1 MCTLV
6 ARKHRHQR
14 LIRQTMGNI
23 TSVHIQ
29 PCKTASSEIHNLREK
44 ELSYVREE
52 LSYMNESII
61 HERIAPALS
70 RIEDTYTKATG
81 QKLQPSASPLKEA
94 VLVIR
99 EDTTM
104 EEVKRFGELCH
115 QEFGITPIQYHIHKD
130 EGHYDSITNEWK
142 PNLHAHIVFDFT
154 CYEHRMVEKTAK
166 SNGKTIKNENGE
178 PEKKMIDNYGKSIKL
193 GKSDMSRM
201 QDLAAIATGMDR
213 GVASNKIHLDA
224 QRYKAQAIAE
234 DVKELQQ
241 LHTEV
246 KEENQRLTENNEA
259 LTASINM
266 QNAIIEKQKSEI
278 TALQSQYDII
288 ANLVTDTYIETK
300 EKAINTLS
308 EYDKVESYASN
319 QLKADATDLRNAICE
334 DDSSILVERNVP
346 IMYLLISKLEDA
358 ITKVIR
364 GLYNLLARVKE
375 DVSLSKAEL
384 EKIELQKSIKTTA
397 KAVFDRVTDSLG
409 ISPRVRSLSKAFDES
424 QAQIKDMDAQ
434 MKEQEELHKS
444 QLIYQQETFKCEN
457 EKQLETIA
465 SKDET
470 IAILCRQNTRL
481 DKEMGELVDKYNRIQ
496 AKAERLEKERDG
508 FRTLVESKNHCIRE
522 TYFILFDNMEPRS
535 MEKLGDLG
543 LRKLIGNESWE
554 KLKNLDNLSI
564 SQSQSIK
571 RGPKL

>member
-1 MCTLV
+1 
-6 ARKHRHQR
+6 
-14 LIRQTMGNI
+14 MGNI

-29 PCKTASSEIHNLREK
+29 ACKTASSEIHNLREK
-44 ELSYVREE
+44 DLSYVRDE
-52 LSYMNESII
+52 LSHLNESVIY
-61 HERIAPALS
+61 ERITPALS

-81 QKLQPSASPLKEA
+81 QKMQPSASPLKEA

-99 EDTTM
+99 EDTTI
-104 EEVKRFGELCH
+104 EDVKHFGELC
-115 QEFGITPIQYHIHKD
+115 QKEFGITPIQYHIHKD

-166 SNGKTIKNENGE
+166 SNGKTIKNESGN
-178 PEKKMIDNYGKSIKL
+178 PEKKMVDNYGKSIKL
-193 GKSDMSRM
+193 SKSDMSRM
-201 QDLAAIATGMDR
+201 QDLAAIATGMER

-234 DVKELQQ
+234 DIKELQL

-246 KEENQRLTENNEA
+246 KEENQRLSESNEA
-259 LTASINM
+259 LTFSINE
-266 QNAIIEKQKSEI
+266 QSSIIEKQKSEI
-278 TALQSQYDII
+278 TALQSQYDVI
-288 ANLVTDTYIETK
+288 ANLVTETYIETK
-300 EKAINTLS
+300 EKAIITLN
-308 EYDKVESYASN
+308 EYDKVVNYADE
-319 QLKADATDLRNAICE
+319 QLKTDATDLRNAICE
-334 DDSSILVERNVP
+334 DDSSILIERNVP

-481 DKEMGELVDKYNRIQ
+481 DKEMGELVDEYNRIK
-496 AKAERLEKERDG
+496 AKAERLEKERNG

-522 TYFILFDNMEPRS
+522 TYFILFDNIEPRS
-535 MEKLGDLG
+535 LEKLGDLG
-543 LRKLIGNESWE
+543 LRQLIGKESWE
-554 KLKNLDNLSI
+554 KLKHLDDI
-564 SQSQSIK
+564 SMSQSIK
-571 RGPKL
+571 KGPRL

>member
-1 MCTLV
+1 
-6 ARKHRHQR
+6 
-14 LIRQTMGNI
+14 MGNI

-29 PCKTASSEIHNLREK
+29 ACKTASSEIHNLREK
-44 ELSYVREE
+44 DLSYVRDE
-52 LSYMNESII
+52 LSHLNESVIY
-61 HERIAPALS
+61 ERITPALS

-81 QKLQPSASPLKEA
+81 QKMQPSASPLKEA

-104 EEVKRFGELCH
+104 EDVKHFGELC
-115 QEFGITPIQYHIHKD
+115 QKEFGITPIQYHIHKD

-166 SNGKTIKNENGE
+166 SNGKTIKNESGN
-178 PEKKMIDNYGKSIKL
+178 PEKKMVDNYGKSIKL
-193 GKSDMSRM
+193 SKSDMSRM
-201 QDLAAIATGMDR
+201 QDLAAIATGMER

-234 DVKELQQ
+234 DIKELQL

-246 KEENQRLTENNEA
+246 KEENQRLSESNEA

-266 QNAIIEKQKSEI
+266 QSAIIEKQKSEI

-288 ANLVTDTYIETK
+288 ADLVTDTYIETK
-300 EKAINTLS
+300 EKAIITIN
-308 EYDKVESYASN
+308 EYDKVVNYADE
-319 QLKADATDLRNAICE
+319 QLKTDATDLRNAICE

-364 GLYNLLARVKE
+364 GLYNLLDRVKE

-444 QLIYQQETFKCEN
+444 QLIHQQETFKCEN

-481 DKEMGELVDKYNRIQ
+481 DKEMGELVDEYNRIK

-522 TYFILFDNMEPRS
+522 TYFILFDNIEPRS
-535 MEKLGDLG
+535 LEKLGDLG
-543 LRKLIGNESWE
+543 LRQLIGKESWE
-554 KLKNLDNLSI
+554 KLKHLDDI
-564 SQSQSIK
+564 SMSQSIK
-571 RGPKL
+571 KGPRL

>member
-1 MCTLV
+1 
-6 ARKHRHQR
+6 
-14 LIRQTMGNI
+14 MGNI

-29 PCKTASSEIHNLREK
+29 ACMPASSEIHNLREK
-44 ELSYVREE
+44 DLSYVRDE
-52 LSYMNESII
+52 LSHLNESVIY
-61 HERIAPALS
+61 ERITPALS

-81 QKLQPSASPLKEA
+81 QKMQPSASPLKEA
-94 VLVIR
+94 VLVIK

-104 EEVKRFGELCH
+104 EDVKHFGELC
-115 QEFGITPIQYHIHKD
+115 QKEFGITPIQYHIHKD

-166 SNGKTIKNENGE
+166 SNGKTIKNESGN
-178 PEKKMIDNYGKSIKL
+178 PEKKMVDNYGKSIKL
-193 GKSDMSRM
+193 SKSDMSRM
-201 QDLAAIATGMDR
+201 QDLAAIATGMER

-234 DVKELQQ
+234 DIKELQL

-246 KEENQRLTENNEA
+246 KEENQRLSESNEA

-266 QNAIIEKQKSEI
+266 QSAIIEKQKSEI
-278 TALQSQYDII
+278 TALQSQYAII
-288 ANLVTDTYIETK
+288 ADLVTDTYIEAK
-300 EKAINTLS
+300 EKAIITIN
-308 EYDKVESYASN
+308 EYDKVVNYADE
-319 QLKADATDLRNAICE
+319 QLKTDATDLRNAICE

-364 GLYNLLARVKE
+364 GLYNLLDRVKE

-384 EKIELQKSIKTTA
+384 EKIELQKTIKTTA

-481 DKEMGELVDKYNRIQ
+481 DKEMGELVDEYNRIK
-496 AKAERLEKERDG
+496 AKAERLEKERNG

-522 TYFILFDNMEPRS
+522 TYFILFDNIEPRS
-535 MEKLGDLG
+535 LEKLGDLG
-543 LRKLIGNESWE
+543 LRQLIGKESWE
-554 KLKNLDNLSI
+554 KLKHLDDI
-564 SQSQSIK
+564 SMSQSIK
-571 RGPKL
+571 KGPRL

>member
-1 MCTLV
+1 
-6 ARKHRHQR
+6 
-14 LIRQTMGNI
+14 MGNI

-29 PCKTASSEIHNLREK
+29 ACKTASSEIHNLREK
-44 ELSYVREE
+44 DLSYVRDE
-52 LSYMNESII
+52 LSHLNESVIY
-61 HERIAPALS
+61 ERITPALS

-81 QKLQPSASPLKEA
+81 QKMQPSASPLKEA

-99 EDTTM
+99 EDTTI
-104 EEVKRFGELCH
+104 EDVKHFGELC
-115 QEFGITPIQYHIHKD
+115 QKEFGITPIQYHIHKD

-166 SNGKTIKNENGE
+166 SNGKTIKNESGN
-178 PEKKMIDNYGKSIKL
+178 PEKKMVDNYGKSIKL
-193 GKSDMSRM
+193 SKSDMSRM
-201 QDLAAIATGMDR
+201 QDLAAIATGMER

-234 DVKELQQ
+234 DIKELQL

-246 KEENQRLTENNEA
+246 KEENQRLSESNEA

-266 QNAIIEKQKSEI
+266 QSAIIEKQKSEI

-288 ANLVTDTYIETK
+288 ADLVTDTYIEAK
-300 EKAINTLS
+300 EKAIITIN
-308 EYDKVESYASN
+308 EYDKVVNYADE
-319 QLKADATDLRNAICE
+319 QLKTDATDLRNAICE

-364 GLYNLLARVKE
+364 GLYNLLDRVKE

-481 DKEMGELVDKYNRIQ
+481 DKEMGELVDEYNRIK
-496 AKAERLEKERDG
+496 AKAERLEKERNG

-522 TYFILFDNMEPRS
+522 TYFILFDNIEPRS
-535 MEKLGDLG
+535 LEKLGDLG
-543 LRKLIGNESWE
+543 LRQLIGKESWE
-554 KLKNLDNLSI
+554 KLKHLDDI
-564 SQSQSIK
+564 SMSQSIK
-571 RGPKL
+571 KGPRL

>member
-1 MCTLV
+1 
-6 ARKHRHQR
+6 
-14 LIRQTMGNI
+14 
-23 TSVHIQ
+23 
-29 PCKTASSEIHNLREK
+29 
-44 ELSYVREE
+44 
-52 LSYMNESII
+52 MNESMIY
-61 HERIAPALS
+61 ERIAPALS

-154 CYEHRMVEKTAK
+154 CYEHLMVEKTAK

-178 PEKKMIDNYGKSIKL
+178 PEKKMVDNYGKSIKL

-201 QDLAAIATGMDR
+201 QDLAAIATGMER

-234 DVKELQQ
+234 DIKELQL

-246 KEENQRLTENNEA
+246 KEENKRLSESNEA
-259 LTASINM
+259 LTFSINE
-266 QNAIIEKQKSEI
+266 QSSIIEKQKLEI
-278 TALQSQYDII
+278 TALQSQYDVI
-288 ANLVTDTYIETK
+288 ANLVTETYIETK
-300 EKAINTLS
+300 EKAIITLN
-308 EYDKVESYASN
+308 EYDKVVNYADE
-319 QLKADATDLRNAICE
+319 QLKTDATDLRNAICE
-334 DDSSILVERNVP
+334 DDSSILIERNVP

-397 KAVFDRVTDSLG
+397 KADFDRVTDSLG

>member
-1 MCTLV
+1 
-6 ARKHRHQR
+6 
-14 LIRQTMGNI
+14 MGNI

-29 PCKTASSEIHNLREK
+29 ACKTASSEIHNLREK
-44 ELSYVREE
+44 DLSYVRDE
-52 LSYMNESII
+52 LSHLNESVIY
-61 HERIAPALS
+61 ERITPALS

-81 QKLQPSASPLKEA
+81 QKMQPSASPLKEA
-94 VLVIR
+94 VLVIK

-104 EEVKRFGELCH
+104 EDVKHFGELC
-115 QEFGITPIQYHIHKD
+115 QKEFGITPIQYHIHKD

-166 SNGKTIKNENGE
+166 SNGKTIKNESGN
-178 PEKKMIDNYGKSIKL
+178 PEKKMVDNYGKSIKL
-193 GKSDMSRM
+193 SKSDMSRM
-201 QDLAAIATGMDR
+201 QDLAAIATGMER

-234 DVKELQQ
+234 DIKELQL

-246 KEENQRLTENNEA
+246 KEENQRLSESNEA

-266 QNAIIEKQKSEI
+266 QSAIIEKQKSEI

-288 ANLVTDTYIETK
+288 ADLVTDTYIETK
-300 EKAINTLS
+300 EKAIITIN
-308 EYDKVESYASN
+308 EYDKVVNYADE
-319 QLKADATDLRNAICE
+319 QLKTDATDLRNAICE

-364 GLYNLLARVKE
+364 GLYNLLDRVKE

-384 EKIELQKSIKTTA
+384 EKIELQKTIKTTA

-481 DKEMGELVDKYNRIQ
+481 DKEMGELVDEYNRIK
-496 AKAERLEKERDG
+496 AKAERLEKERNG

-522 TYFILFDNMEPRS
+522 TYFILFDNIEPRS
-535 MEKLGDLG
+535 LEKLGDLG
-543 LRKLIGNESWE
+543 LRQLIGKESWE
-554 KLKNLDNLSI
+554 KLKHLDDI
-564 SQSQSIK
+564 SMSQSIK
-571 RGPKL
+571 KGPRL

>member
-1 MCTLV
+1 
-6 ARKHRHQR
+6 
-14 LIRQTMGNI
+14 MGNI

-29 PCKTASSEIHNLREK
+29 ACKTASSEIHNLREK
-44 ELSYVREE
+44 DLSYVRDE
-52 LSYMNESII
+52 LSHLNESVIY
-61 HERIAPALS
+61 ERITPALS

-81 QKLQPSASPLKEA
+81 QKMQPSASPLKEA

-104 EEVKRFGELCH
+104 EDVKHFGELC
-115 QEFGITPIQYHIHKD
+115 QKEFGITPIQYHIHKD

-166 SNGKTIKNENGE
+166 SNGKTIKNESGN
-178 PEKKMIDNYGKSIKL
+178 PEKKMVDNYGKSIKL
-193 GKSDMSRM
+193 SKSDMSRM
-201 QDLAAIATGMDR
+201 QDLAAIATGMER

-234 DVKELQQ
+234 DIKELQL

-246 KEENQRLTENNEA
+246 KEENQRLSESNEA

-266 QNAIIEKQKSEI
+266 QSAIIEKQKSEI

-288 ANLVTDTYIETK
+288 ADLVTDTYIETK
-300 EKAINTLS
+300 EKAIITIN
-308 EYDKVESYASN
+308 EYDKVVNYADE
-319 QLKADATDLRNAICE
+319 QLKTDATDLRNAICE

-364 GLYNLLARVKE
+364 GLYNLLDRVKE

-384 EKIELQKSIKTTA
+384 EKIELQKTIKTTA

-522 TYFILFDNMEPRS
+522 TYFILFDNIEPRS
-535 MEKLGDLG
+535 LEKLGDLG
-543 LRKLIGNESWE
+543 LRQLIGKESWK
-554 KLKNLDNLSI
+554 KLKHLDDI
-564 SQSQSIK
+564 SMSQSIK
-571 RGPKL
+571 KGPRL

>member
-1 MCTLV
+1 
-6 ARKHRHQR
+6 
-14 LIRQTMGNI
+14 MGNI

-29 PCKTASSEIHNLREK
+29 ACKTASSEIHNLREK
-44 ELSYVREE
+44 DLSYVRDE
-52 LSYMNESII
+52 LSHLNESVIY
-61 HERIAPALS
+61 ERITPALS

-81 QKLQPSASPLKEA
+81 QKMQPSASPLKEA

-104 EEVKRFGELCH
+104 EDVKHFGELC
-115 QEFGITPIQYHIHKD
+115 QKEFGITPIQYHIHKD

-166 SNGKTIKNENGE
+166 SNGKTIKNESGN
-178 PEKKMIDNYGKSIKL
+178 PEKKMVDNYGKSIKL
-193 GKSDMSRM
+193 SKSDMSHM
-201 QDLAAIATGMDR
+201 QDLAAIATGMER

-234 DVKELQQ
+234 DIKELQL

-246 KEENQRLTENNEA
+246 KEENQRLSESNEA

-266 QNAIIEKQKSEI
+266 QSAIIEKQKSEI

-288 ANLVTDTYIETK
+288 ADLVTDTYIETK
-300 EKAINTLS
+300 EKAIITIN
-308 EYDKVESYASN
+308 EYDKVVNYADE
-319 QLKADATDLRNAICE
+319 QLKTDATDLRNAICE

-364 GLYNLLARVKE
+364 GLYNLLDRVKE

-444 QLIYQQETFKCEN
+444 QLIHQQETFKYEN

-522 TYFILFDNMEPRS
+522 TYFILFDNIEPRS
-535 MEKLGDLG
+535 LEKLGDLG
-543 LRKLIGNESWE
+543 LRQLIGKESWE
-554 KLKNLDNLSI
+554 KLKHLDDI
-564 SQSQSIK
+564 SMSQSIK
-571 RGPKL
+571 KGPRL

>member
-1 MCTLV
+1 
-6 ARKHRHQR
+6 
-14 LIRQTMGNI
+14 MGNI

-29 PCKTASSEIHNLREK
+29 ACKTASSEIHNLREK
-44 ELSYVREE
+44 DLSYVRDE
-52 LSYMNESII
+52 LSHLNESVIY
-61 HERIAPALS
+61 ERITPALS

-81 QKLQPSASPLKEA
+81 QKMQPSASPLKEA

-99 EDTTM
+99 EDTTI
-104 EEVKRFGELCH
+104 EDVKHFGELC
-115 QEFGITPIQYHIHKD
+115 QKEFGITPIQYHIHKD

-166 SNGKTIKNENGE
+166 SNGKTIKNESGN
-178 PEKKMIDNYGKSIKL
+178 PEKKMVDNYGKSIKL
-193 GKSDMSRM
+193 SKSDMSRM
-201 QDLAAIATGMDR
+201 QDLAAIATGMER

-234 DVKELQQ
+234 DIKELQL

-246 KEENQRLTENNEA
+246 KDENQQLSESHEA

-266 QNAIIEKQKSEI
+266 QSAIIEKQKSEI

-288 ANLVTDTYIETK
+288 ADLVTDTYIETK
-300 EKAINTLS
+300 EKAIITIN
-308 EYDKVESYASN
+308 EYDKVVNYADE
-319 QLKADATDLRNAICE
+319 QLKTDATDLRNAICE

-364 GLYNLLARVKE
+364 GLYNLLDRVKE

-522 TYFILFDNMEPRS
+522 TYFILFDNIEPRS
-535 MEKLGDLG
+535 LEKLGDLG
-543 LRKLIGNESWE
+543 LRQLIGKESWE
-554 KLKNLDNLSI
+554 KLKHLDDI
-564 SQSQSIK
+564 SMSQSIK
-571 RGPKL
+571 KGPRL

>member
-1 MCTLV
+1 
-6 ARKHRHQR
+6 
-14 LIRQTMGNI
+14 MGNI

-29 PCKTASSEIHNLREK
+29 ACKTASSEIHNLREK
-44 ELSYVREE
+44 DLSYVRDE
-52 LSYMNESII
+52 LSHLNESVIY
-61 HERIAPALS
+61 ERITPALS

-81 QKLQPSASPLKEA
+81 QKMQPSASPLKEA

-99 EDTTM
+99 EDTTI
-104 EEVKRFGELCH
+104 EDVKHFGELC
-115 QEFGITPIQYHIHKD
+115 QKEFGITPIQYHIHKD

-166 SNGKTIKNENGE
+166 SNGKTIKNESGN
-178 PEKKMIDNYGKSIKL
+178 PEKKMVDNYGKSIKL
-193 GKSDMSRM
+193 SKSDMSRM
-201 QDLAAIATGMDR
+201 QDLAAIATGMER

-234 DVKELQQ
+234 DIKELQL

-246 KEENQRLTENNEA
+246 KEENQRLSESNEA
-259 LTASINM
+259 LTFSINE
-266 QNAIIEKQKSEI
+266 QSSIIEKQKLEI
-278 TALQSQYDII
+278 TALQSQYDVI
-288 ANLVTDTYIETK
+288 ANLVTETYIETK
-300 EKAINTLS
+300 EKAIITLN
-308 EYDKVESYASN
+308 EYDKVVNYADE
-319 QLKADATDLRNAICE
+319 QLKTDATDLRNAICE
-334 DDSSILVERNVP
+334 DDSSILIERNVP

-470 IAILCRQNTRL
+470 IAILCHQNTRL
-481 DKEMGELVDKYNRIQ
+481 DKELGELVDDYNRIK

-522 TYFILFDNMEPRS
+522 TYFILFDNIEPRS
-535 MEKLGDLG
+535 LEKLGDLG
-543 LRKLIGNESWE
+543 LRQLIGKESWE
-554 KLKNLDNLSI
+554 KLKHLDDI
-564 SQSQSIK
+564 SMSQSIK
-571 RGPKL
+571 KGPRL

>member
-1 MCTLV
+1 
-6 ARKHRHQR
+6 
-14 LIRQTMGNI
+14 MGNI

-29 PCKTASSEIHNLREK
+29 ACKTASSEIHNLREK
-44 ELSYVREE
+44 DLSYVRDE
-52 LSYMNESII
+52 LSHLNESVIY
-61 HERIAPALS
+61 ERITPALS

-81 QKLQPSASPLKEA
+81 QKMQPSASPLKEA

-104 EEVKRFGELCH
+104 EDVKHFGELC
-115 QEFGITPIQYHIHKD
+115 QKEFGITPIQYHIHKD

-166 SNGKTIKNENGE
+166 SNGKTIKNESGN
-178 PEKKMIDNYGKSIKL
+178 PEKKMVDNYGKSIKL
-193 GKSDMSRM
+193 SKSDMSRM
-201 QDLAAIATGMDR
+201 QDLAAIATGMER

-234 DVKELQQ
+234 DIKELQL

-246 KEENQRLTENNEA
+246 KEENQRLSESNEA

-266 QNAIIEKQKSEI
+266 QSAIIEKQKSEI

-288 ANLVTDTYIETK
+288 ADLVTDTYIETK
-300 EKAINTLS
+300 EKAIITIN
-308 EYDKVESYASN
+308 EYDKVVNYADE
-319 QLKADATDLRNAICE
+319 QLKTDATDLRNAICE

-364 GLYNLLARVKE
+364 GLYNLLDRVKE

-444 QLIYQQETFKCEN
+444 QLIHQQETFKCEN

-522 TYFILFDNMEPRS
+522 TYFILFDNIEPRS
-535 MEKLGDLG
+535 LEKLGDLG
-543 LRKLIGNESWE
+543 LRQLIGKESWE
-554 KLKNLDNLSI
+554 KLKHLDDI
-564 SQSQSIK
+564 SMSQSINK
-571 RGPKL
+571 GPRL

>member
-1 MCTLV
+1 
-6 ARKHRHQR
+6 
-14 LIRQTMGNI
+14 MGNI

-29 PCKTASSEIHNLREK
+29 ACKTASSEIHNLREK
-44 ELSYVREE
+44 DLSYVRDE
-52 LSYMNESII
+52 LSHLNESVIY
-61 HERIAPALS
+61 ERITPALS

-81 QKLQPSASPLKEA
+81 QKMQPSASPLKEA

-104 EEVKRFGELCH
+104 EDVKHFGELC
-115 QEFGITPIQYHIHKD
+115 QKEFGITPIQYHIHKD

-166 SNGKTIKNENGE
+166 SNGKTIKNESGN
-178 PEKKMIDNYGKSIKL
+178 PEKKMVDNYGKSIKL
-193 GKSDMSRM
+193 SKSDMSRM
-201 QDLAAIATGMDR
+201 QDLAAIATGMER

-234 DVKELQQ
+234 DIKELQL

-246 KEENQRLTENNEA
+246 KEENQRLSESNEA

-266 QNAIIEKQKSEI
+266 QSAIIEKQKSEI
-278 TALQSQYDII
+278 TALQSQYDVI
-288 ANLVTDTYIETK
+288 ANLVTETYIETK
-300 EKAINTLS
+300 EKAIITLN
-308 EYDKVESYASN
+308 EYDKVVNYADE
-319 QLKADATDLRNAICE
+319 QLKTDATDLRNAICE
-334 DDSSILVERNVP
+334 DDSSILIERNVP

-444 QLIYQQETFKCEN
+444 QLIHQQETFKCEN

-522 TYFILFDNMEPRS
+522 TYFILFDNIEPRS
-535 MEKLGDLG
+535 LEKLGDLG
-543 LRKLIGNESWE
+543 LRQLIGKESWE
-554 KLKNLDNLSI
+554 KLKHLDDI
-564 SQSQSIK
+564 SMSQSIK
-571 RGPKL
+571 KGPRL

>member
-1 MCTLV
+1 
-6 ARKHRHQR
+6 
-14 LIRQTMGNI
+14 MGNI

-29 PCKTASSEIHNLREK
+29 ACKTASSEIHNLREK
-44 ELSYVREE
+44 DLSYVRDE
-52 LSYMNESII
+52 LSHLNESVIY
-61 HERIAPALS
+61 ERITPALS

-81 QKLQPSASPLKEA
+81 QKMQPSASPLKEA

-104 EEVKRFGELCH
+104 EDVKHFGELC
-115 QEFGITPIQYHIHKD
+115 QKEFGITPIQYHIHKD

-166 SNGKTIKNENGE
+166 SNGKTIKNESGN
-178 PEKKMIDNYGKSIKL
+178 PEKKMVDNYGKSIKL
-193 GKSDMSRM
+193 SKSDMSRM
-201 QDLAAIATGMDR
+201 QDLAAIATGMER

-234 DVKELQQ
+234 DIKELQL

-246 KEENQRLTENNEA
+246 KEENQRLSESNEA

-266 QNAIIEKQKSEI
+266 QSAIIEKQKSEI

-288 ANLVTDTYIETK
+288 ADLVTDTYIETK
-300 EKAINTLS
+300 EKAIITIN
-308 EYDKVESYASN
+308 EYDKVVNYADE
-319 QLKADATDLRNAICE
+319 QLKTDATDLRNAICE

-364 GLYNLLARVKE
+364 GLYNLLDRVKE

-481 DKEMGELVDKYNRIQ
+481 DKELGELVDDYNRIK

-522 TYFILFDNMEPRS
+522 TYFILFDNIEPRS
-535 MEKLGDLG
+535 LEKLGDLG
-543 LRKLIGNESWE
+543 LRQLIGKESWE
-554 KLKNLDNLSI
+554 KLKHLDDI
-564 SQSQSIK
+564 SMSQSIK
-571 RGPKL
+571 KGPRL

>member
-1 MCTLV
+1 
-6 ARKHRHQR
+6 
-14 LIRQTMGNI
+14 MGNI

-29 PCKTASSEIHNLREK
+29 ACKTASSEIHNLREK
-44 ELSYVREE
+44 DLSYVRDE
-52 LSYMNESII
+52 LSHLNESVIY
-61 HERIAPALS
+61 ERITPALS

-81 QKLQPSASPLKEA
+81 QKMQPSASPLKEA

-104 EEVKRFGELCH
+104 EDVKHFGELC
-115 QEFGITPIQYHIHKD
+115 QKEFGITPTQYHIHKD

-166 SNGKTIKNENGE
+166 SNGKTIKNESGN
-178 PEKKMIDNYGKSIKL
+178 PEKKMVDNYGKSIKL
-193 GKSDMSRM
+193 SKSDMSRM
-201 QDLAAIATGMDR
+201 QDLAAIATGMER

-234 DVKELQQ
+234 DIKELQL

-246 KEENQRLTENNEA
+246 KEENQRLSESNEA

-266 QNAIIEKQKSEI
+266 QSAIIEKQKSEI

-288 ANLVTDTYIETK
+288 ADLVTDTYIETK
-300 EKAINTLS
+300 EKAIITIN
-308 EYDKVESYASN
+308 EYDKVVNYADE
-319 QLKADATDLRNAICE
+319 QLKTDATDLRNAICE

-364 GLYNLLARVKE
+364 GLYNLLDRVKE

-481 DKEMGELVDKYNRIQ
+481 DKEMGELVDEYNRIK
-496 AKAERLEKERDG
+496 AKAERLEKEGDG

-522 TYFILFDNMEPRS
+522 TYFILFDNIEPRS
-535 MEKLGDLG
+535 LEKHGDLG
-543 LRKLIGNESWE
+543 LRQLIGKESWE
-554 KLKNLDNLSI
+554 KLKHLDDI
-564 SQSQSIK
+564 SMSQSIK
-571 RGPKL
+571 KGPRL

>member
-1 MCTLV
+1 
-6 ARKHRHQR
+6 
-14 LIRQTMGNI
+14 MGNI

-29 PCKTASSEIHNLREK
+29 ACKTASSEIHNLREK
-44 ELSYVREE
+44 DLSYVRDE
-52 LSYMNESII
+52 LSHLNESVIY
-61 HERIAPALS
+61 ERITPALS

-81 QKLQPSASPLKEA
+81 QKMQPSASPLKEA

-104 EEVKRFGELCH
+104 EDVKHFGELC
-115 QEFGITPIQYHIHKD
+115 QKEFGITPIQYHIHKD

-166 SNGKTIKNENGE
+166 SNGKTIKNESGN
-178 PEKKMIDNYGKSIKL
+178 PEKKMVDNYGKSIKL
-193 GKSDMSRM
+193 SKSDMSRM
-201 QDLAAIATGMDR
+201 QDLAAIATGMER

-234 DVKELQQ
+234 DIKELQL

-246 KEENQRLTENNEA
+246 KEENKRLSESNEA

-266 QNAIIEKQKSEI
+266 QSAIIEKQKSEI

-288 ANLVTDTYIETK
+288 ADLVTDTYIETK
-300 EKAINTLS
+300 EKAIITIN
-308 EYDKVESYASN
+308 EYDKVVNYADE
-319 QLKADATDLRNAICE
+319 QLKTDATDLRNAICE

-364 GLYNLLARVKE
+364 GLYNLLDRVKE

-522 TYFILFDNMEPRS
+522 TYFILFDNIEPRS
-535 MEKLGDLG
+535 LEKLGDLG
-543 LRKLIGNESWE
+543 LRQLIGKESWE
-554 KLKNLDNLSI
+554 KLKHLDDI
-564 SQSQSIK
+564 SMSQSIK
-571 RGPKL
+571 KGPRL

>member
-1 MCTLV
+1 MRTLV

-29 PCKTASSEIHNLREK
+29 ACKTASSEIHNLREK

-142 PNLHAHIVFDFT
+142 PNLHAHIVFDLT

-166 SNGKTIKNENGE
+166 SNGKTIKNESGE
-178 PEKKMIDNYGKSIKL
+178 PEKKMVDNYGKSIKL

-246 KEENQRLTENNEA
+246 KEENQRLSESNEA
-259 LTASINM
+259 LTFSINE
-266 QNAIIEKQKSEI
+266 QSSIIEKQKSEI
-278 TALQSQYDII
+278 TALQSQYDVI
-288 ANLVTDTYIETK
+288 ADLVTETYIETK
-300 EKAINTLS
+300 EKAIITLN
-308 EYDKVESYASN
+308 EYDKVVNYADE
-319 QLKADATDLRNAICE
+319 QLKTDATDLRNAICG
-334 DDSSILVERNVP
+334 DDSSILIERNVP

-481 DKEMGELVDKYNRIQ
+481 DKELGELVDDYNRIK

-522 TYFILFDNMEPRS
+522 TYFILFDNIEPRS
-535 MEKLGDLG
+535 LEKLGDLG
-543 LRKLIGNESWE
+543 LRQLIGKESWE
-554 KLKNLDNLSI
+554 KLKHLDDI
-564 SQSQSIK
+564 SMLQSIK
-571 RGPKL
+571 KGPRL

>member
-1 MCTLV
+1 
-6 ARKHRHQR
+6 
-14 LIRQTMGNI
+14 MGNI

-29 PCKTASSEIHNLREK
+29 ACKTASSEIHNLREK
-44 ELSYVREE
+44 DLSYVRDE
-52 LSYMNESII
+52 LSHLNESVIY
-61 HERIAPALS
+61 ERITPALS

-81 QKLQPSASPLKEA
+81 QKMQPSASPLKEA

-104 EEVKRFGELCH
+104 EDVKHFGELC
-115 QEFGITPIQYHIHKD
+115 QKEFGITPIQYHIHKD

-166 SNGKTIKNENGE
+166 SNGKTIKNESGN
-178 PEKKMIDNYGKSIKL
+178 PEKKMVDNYGKSIKL
-193 GKSDMSRM
+193 SKSDMSHM
-201 QDLAAIATGMDR
+201 QDLAAIATGMER

-234 DVKELQQ
+234 DIKELQL

-246 KEENQRLTENNEA
+246 KEENQRLSESNEA

-266 QNAIIEKQKSEI
+266 QSAIIEKQKSEI

-288 ANLVTDTYIETK
+288 ADLVTDTYIETK
-300 EKAINTLS
+300 EKAIITIN
-308 EYDKVESYASN
+308 EYDKVVNYADE
-319 QLKADATDLRNAICE
+319 QLKTDATDLRNAICE

-364 GLYNLLARVKE
+364 GLYNLLDRVKE

-481 DKEMGELVDKYNRIQ
+481 DKEMGELVDEYNRIK
-496 AKAERLEKERDG
+496 AKAERLEKERNG

-522 TYFILFDNMEPRS
+522 TYFILFDNIEPRS
-535 MEKLGDLG
+535 LEKLGDLG
-543 LRKLIGNESWE
+543 LRQLIGKESWE
-554 KLKNLDNLSI
+554 KLKHLDDI
-564 SQSQSIK
+564 SMSQSIK
-571 RGPKL
+571 KGPRL

>member
-1 MCTLV
+1 
-6 ARKHRHQR
+6 
-14 LIRQTMGNI
+14 MGNI

-29 PCKTASSEIHNLREK
+29 ACKTASSEIHNLREK
-44 ELSYVREE
+44 DLSYVRDE
-52 LSYMNESII
+52 LSHLNESVIY
-61 HERIAPALS
+61 ERITPALS

-81 QKLQPSASPLKEA
+81 QKMQPSASPLKEA
-94 VLVIR
+94 VLVIK

-104 EEVKRFGELCH
+104 EDVKHFGELC
-115 QEFGITPIQYHIHKD
+115 QKEFGITPIQYHIHKD

-166 SNGKTIKNENGE
+166 SNGKTIKNESGN
-178 PEKKMIDNYGKSIKL
+178 PEKKMVDNYGKSIKL
-193 GKSDMSRM
+193 SKSDMSHM
-201 QDLAAIATGMDR
+201 QDLAAIATGMER

-234 DVKELQQ
+234 DIKELQL

-246 KEENQRLTENNEA
+246 KEENQRLSESNEA

-266 QNAIIEKQKSEI
+266 QSAIIEKQKSEI
-278 TALQSQYDII
+278 TALQSQYAII
-288 ANLVTDTYIETK
+288 ADLVTDTYIEAK
-300 EKAINTLS
+300 EKAIITIN
-308 EYDKVESYASN
+308 EYDKVVNYADE
-319 QLKADATDLRNAICE
+319 QLKTDATDLRNAICE

-364 GLYNLLARVKE
+364 GLYNLLDRVKE

-384 EKIELQKSIKTTA
+384 EKIELQKTIKTTA

-481 DKEMGELVDKYNRIQ
+481 DKEMGELVDEYNRIK
-496 AKAERLEKERDG
+496 AKAERLEKERNG

-522 TYFILFDNMEPRS
+522 TYFILFDNIEPRS
-535 MEKLGDLG
+535 LEKLGDLG
-543 LRKLIGNESWE
+543 LRQLIGKESWE
-554 KLKNLDNLSI
+554 KLKHLDDI
-564 SQSQSIK
+564 SMSQSIK
-571 RGPKL
+571 KGPRL

>member
-1 MCTLV
+1 
-6 ARKHRHQR
+6 
-14 LIRQTMGNI
+14 MGNI

-29 PCKTASSEIHNLREK
+29 ACKTASSEIHNLREK
-44 ELSYVREE
+44 DLSYVRDE
-52 LSYMNESII
+52 LSHLNESVIY
-61 HERIAPALS
+61 ERITPALS

-81 QKLQPSASPLKEA
+81 QKMQPSASPLKEA

-99 EDTTM
+99 EDTTI
-104 EEVKRFGELCH
+104 EDVKHFGELC
-115 QEFGITPIQYHIHKD
+115 QKEFGITPIQYHIHKD

-166 SNGKTIKNENGE
+166 SNGKTIKNESGN
-178 PEKKMIDNYGKSIKL
+178 PEKKMVDNYGKSIKL
-193 GKSDMSRM
+193 SKSDMSRM
-201 QDLAAIATGMDR
+201 QDLAAIATGMER

-234 DVKELQQ
+234 DIKELQL

-246 KEENQRLTENNEA
+246 KEENQRLSESNEA
-259 LTASINM
+259 LTFSINE
-266 QNAIIEKQKSEI
+266 QSSIIEKQKLEI
-278 TALQSQYDII
+278 TALQSQYDVI
-288 ANLVTDTYIETK
+288 ANLVTETYIETK
-300 EKAINTLS
+300 EKAIITLN
-308 EYDKVESYASN
+308 EYDKVVNYADE
-319 QLKADATDLRNAICE
+319 QLKTDATDLRNAICE
-334 DDSSILVERNVP
+334 DDSSILIERNVP

-481 DKEMGELVDKYNRIQ
+481 DKEMGELVDDYNRIK

-522 TYFILFDNMEPRS
+522 TYFILFDNIEPRS
-535 MEKLGDLG
+535 LEKLGDLG
-543 LRKLIGNESWE
+543 LRQLIGKESWE
-554 KLKNLDNLSI
+554 KLKHLDDI
-564 SQSQSIK
+564 SMSQSIK
-571 RGPKL
+571 KGPRL

>member
-1 MCTLV
+1 
-6 ARKHRHQR
+6 
-14 LIRQTMGNI
+14 MGNI

-29 PCKTASSEIHNLREK
+29 ACKTASSEIHNLREK
-44 ELSYVREE
+44 DLSYVRDE
-52 LSYMNESII
+52 LSHLNESVIY
-61 HERIAPALS
+61 ERITPALS

-81 QKLQPSASPLKEA
+81 QKMQPSASPLKEA
-94 VLVIR
+94 VLVIK

-104 EEVKRFGELCH
+104 EDVKHFGELC
-115 QEFGITPIQYHIHKD
+115 QKEFGITPIQYHIHKD

-166 SNGKTIKNENGE
+166 SNGKTIKNESGN
-178 PEKKMIDNYGKSIKL
+178 PEKKMVDNYGKSIKL
-193 GKSDMSRM
+193 SKSDMSRM
-201 QDLAAIATGMDR
+201 QDLAAIATGMER

-234 DVKELQQ
+234 DIKELQL

-246 KEENQRLTENNEA
+246 KEENQRLSESNEA

-266 QNAIIEKQKSEI
+266 QSAIIEKQKSEI

-288 ANLVTDTYIETK
+288 ADLVTDTYIETK
-300 EKAINTLS
+300 EKAIITIN
-308 EYDKVESYASN
+308 EYDKVVNYADE
-319 QLKADATDLRNAICE
+319 QLKTDATDLRNAICE

-364 GLYNLLARVKE
+364 GLYNLLDRVKE

-384 EKIELQKSIKTTA
+384 EKIELQKTIKTTA

-465 SKDET
+465 SRDET

-481 DKEMGELVDKYNRIQ
+481 DKEMGELVDEYNRIK
-496 AKAERLEKERDG
+496 AKAERLEKERNG

-522 TYFILFDNMEPRS
+522 TYFILFDNIEPRS
-535 MEKLGDLG
+535 LEKLGDLG
-543 LRKLIGNESWE
+543 LRQLIGKESWE
-554 KLKNLDNLSI
+554 KLKHLDDI
-564 SQSQSIK
+564 SMSQSIK
-571 RGPKL
+571 KGPRL

>member
-1 MCTLV
+1 
-6 ARKHRHQR
+6 
-14 LIRQTMGNI
+14 MGNI

-29 PCKTASSEIHNLREK
+29 ACKTASSEIHNLREK
-44 ELSYVREE
+44 DLSYVRDE
-52 LSYMNESII
+52 LSHLNESVIY
-61 HERIAPALS
+61 ERITPALS

-81 QKLQPSASPLKEA
+81 QKMQPSASPLKEA

-99 EDTTM
+99 EDTTI
-104 EEVKRFGELCH
+104 EDVKHFGELC
-115 QEFGITPIQYHIHKD
+115 QKEFGITPIQYHIHKD

-166 SNGKTIKNENGE
+166 SNGKTIKNESGN
-178 PEKKMIDNYGKSIKL
+178 PEKKMVDNYGKSIKL
-193 GKSDMSRM
+193 SKSDMSRM
-201 QDLAAIATGMDR
+201 QDLAAIATGMER

-234 DVKELQQ
+234 DIKELQL

-246 KEENQRLTENNEA
+246 KEENQRLSESNEA
-259 LTASINM
+259 LTFSINE
-266 QNAIIEKQKSEI
+266 QSSIIEKQKLEI
-278 TALQSQYDII
+278 TALQSQYDVI
-288 ANLVTDTYIETK
+288 ANLVTETYIETK
-300 EKAINTLS
+300 EKAIITLN
-308 EYDKVESYASN
+308 EYDKVINYADE
-319 QLKADATDLRNAICE
+319 QLKTDATDLRNAICE
-334 DDSSILVERNVP
+334 DDSSILIERNVP
-346 IMYLLISKLEDA
+346 IMYLLISKLEDV

-481 DKEMGELVDKYNRIQ
+481 DKEMGELVDDYNRIK

-522 TYFILFDNMEPRS
+522 TYFILFDNIEPRS
-535 MEKLGDLG
+535 LEKLGDLG
-543 LRKLIGNESWE
+543 LRQLIGKESWE
-554 KLKNLDNLSI
+554 KLKHLDDI
-564 SQSQSIK
+564 SMSQSIK
-571 RGPKL
+571 KGPRL

>member
-1 MCTLV
+1 
-6 ARKHRHQR
+6 
-14 LIRQTMGNI
+14 MGNI

-29 PCKTASSEIHNLREK
+29 ACKTASSEIHNLREK
-44 ELSYVREE
+44 DLSYVRDE
-52 LSYMNESII
+52 LSHLNESVIY
-61 HERIAPALS
+61 ERITPALS

-81 QKLQPSASPLKEA
+81 QKMQPSASPLKEA

-104 EEVKRFGELCH
+104 EDVKHFGELC
-115 QEFGITPIQYHIHKD
+115 QKEFGITPIQYHIHKD

-154 CYEHRMVEKTAK
+154 CYEHRMVEKIAK
-166 SNGKTIKNENGE
+166 SNGKTIKNESGN
-178 PEKKMIDNYGKSIKL
+178 PEKKMVDNYGKSIKL
-193 GKSDMSRM
+193 SKSDMSRM
-201 QDLAAIATGMDR
+201 QDLAAIATGMER

-234 DVKELQQ
+234 DIKGLQL

-246 KEENQRLTENNEA
+246 KEENQRLSESNEA

-266 QNAIIEKQKSEI
+266 QSAIIEKQKSEI

-288 ANLVTDTYIETK
+288 ADLVTDTYIETK
-300 EKAINTLS
+300 EKAIITIN
-308 EYDKVESYASN
+308 EYDKVVNYADE
-319 QLKADATDLRNAICE
+319 QLKTDATDLRNAICE

-364 GLYNLLARVKE
+364 GLYNLLDRVKE

-444 QLIYQQETFKCEN
+444 QLIHQQETFKCEN

-522 TYFILFDNMEPRS
+522 TYFILFDNIEPRS
-535 MEKLGDLG
+535 LEKLGDLG
-543 LRKLIGNESWE
+543 LRQLIGKESWE
-554 KLKNLDNLSI
+554 KLKHLDDI
-564 SQSQSIK
+564 SMSQSIK
-571 RGPKL
+571 KGPRL

>member
-1 MCTLV
+1 
-6 ARKHRHQR
+6 
-14 LIRQTMGNI
+14 MGNI

-29 PCKTASSEIHNLREK
+29 ACKTASSEIHNLREK
-44 ELSYVREE
+44 DLSYVRDE
-52 LSYMNESII
+52 LSHLNESVIY
-61 HERIAPALS
+61 ERITPALS

-81 QKLQPSASPLKEA
+81 QKMQPSASPLKEA

-99 EDTTM
+99 EDTTI
-104 EEVKRFGELCH
+104 EDVKHFGELC
-115 QEFGITPIQYHIHKD
+115 QKEFGITPIQYHIHKD

-166 SNGKTIKNENGE
+166 SNGKTIKNESGN
-178 PEKKMIDNYGKSIKL
+178 PEKNMVDNYGKSIKL
-193 GKSDMSRM
+193 SKSDMSRM
-201 QDLAAIATGMDR
+201 QDLAAIATGMER

-234 DVKELQQ
+234 DIKELQL

-246 KEENQRLTENNEA
+246 KEENQRLSESNEA
-259 LTASINM
+259 LTFSINE
-266 QNAIIEKQKSEI
+266 QSSIIEKQKLEI
-278 TALQSQYDII
+278 TALQSQYDVI
-288 ANLVTDTYIETK
+288 ANLVTETYIETK
-300 EKAINTLS
+300 EKAIITLN
-308 EYDKVESYASN
+308 EYDKVINYADE
-319 QLKADATDLRNAICE
+319 QLKTDATDLRNAICE
-334 DDSSILVERNVP
+334 DDSSILIERNVP
-346 IMYLLISKLEDA
+346 IMYLLISKLEDV

-481 DKEMGELVDKYNRIQ
+481 DKEMGELVDDYNRIK

-522 TYFILFDNMEPRS
+522 TYFILFDNIEPRS
-535 MEKLGDLG
+535 LEKLGDLG
-543 LRKLIGNESWE
+543 LRQLIGKESWE
-554 KLKNLDNLSI
+554 KLKHLDDI
-564 SQSQSIK
+564 SMSQSIK
-571 RGPKL
+571 KGPRL

>member
-1 MCTLV
+1 
-6 ARKHRHQR
+6 
-14 LIRQTMGNI
+14 MGNI

-29 PCKTASSEIHNLREK
+29 ACKTASSEIHNLREK
-44 ELSYVREE
+44 DLSYVRDE
-52 LSYMNESII
+52 LSHLNESVIY
-61 HERIAPALS
+61 ERITPALS

-81 QKLQPSASPLKEA
+81 QKMQPSASPLKEA

-99 EDTTM
+99 EDTTI
-104 EEVKRFGELCH
+104 EDVKHFGELC
-115 QEFGITPIQYHIHKD
+115 QKEFGITPIQYHIHKD

-166 SNGKTIKNENGE
+166 SNGKTIKNESGN
-178 PEKKMIDNYGKSIKL
+178 PEKKMVDNYGKSIKL
-193 GKSDMSRM
+193 SKSDMSRM
-201 QDLAAIATGMDR
+201 QDLAAIATGMER

-234 DVKELQQ
+234 DIKELQL

-246 KEENQRLTENNEA
+246 KEENQRLSESNEA
-259 LTASINM
+259 LTFSINE
-266 QNAIIEKQKSEI
+266 QSSIIEKQKSEI
-278 TALQSQYDII
+278 TALQSQYDVI
-288 ANLVTDTYIETK
+288 ADLVTETYIETK
-300 EKAINTLS
+300 EKAIITLN
-308 EYDKVESYASN
+308 EYDKVVNYADE
-319 QLKADATDLRNAICE
+319 QLKTDATDLRNAICG
-334 DDSSILVERNVP
+334 DDSSILIERNVP

-444 QLIYQQETFKCEN
+444 QLIYQQETFKYEN

-481 DKEMGELVDKYNRIQ
+481 DKELGELVDDYNRIK

-522 TYFILFDNMEPRS
+522 TYFILFDNIEPRS
-535 MEKLGDLG
+535 LEKLGDLG
-543 LRKLIGNESWE
+543 LRQLIGKESWE
-554 KLKNLDNLSI
+554 KLKHLDDI
-564 SQSQSIK
+564 SMLQSIK
-571 RGPKL
+571 KGPRL

>member
-1 MCTLV
+1 
-6 ARKHRHQR
+6 
-14 LIRQTMGNI
+14 MGNI

-29 PCKTASSEIHNLREK
+29 ACKTASSEIHNLREK
-44 ELSYVREE
+44 DLSYVRDE
-52 LSYMNESII
+52 LSHLNESVIY
-61 HERIAPALS
+61 ERITPALS

-81 QKLQPSASPLKEA
+81 QKMQPSASPLKEA

-104 EEVKRFGELCH
+104 EDVKHFGELC
-115 QEFGITPIQYHIHKD
+115 QKEFGITPIQYHIHKD

-166 SNGKTIKNENGE
+166 SNGKTIKNESGN
-178 PEKKMIDNYGKSIKL
+178 PEKKMVDNYGKSIKL
-193 GKSDMSRM
+193 SKSDMSRM
-201 QDLAAIATGMDR
+201 QDLAAIATGMER

-224 QRYKAQAIAE
+224 QRYKALAIAE
-234 DVKELQQ
+234 DIKELQL

-246 KEENQRLTENNEA
+246 KEENQRLSESNEA
-259 LTASINM
+259 LTFSINE
-266 QNAIIEKQKSEI
+266 QSSIIEKQKLEI
-278 TALQSQYDII
+278 TALQSQYDVI
-288 ANLVTDTYIETK
+288 ANLVTETYIETK
-300 EKAINTLS
+300 EKAIITLN
-308 EYDKVESYASN
+308 EYDKVVNYADE
-319 QLKADATDLRNAICE
+319 QLKTDATDLRNAICE
-334 DDSSILVERNVP
+334 DDSSILIERNVP

-481 DKEMGELVDKYNRIQ
+481 DKEMGELVDDYNRIK

-522 TYFILFDNMEPRS
+522 TYFILFDNIEPRS
-535 MEKLGDLG
+535 LEKLGDLG
-543 LRKLIGNESWE
+543 LRQLIGKESWE
-554 KLKNLDNLSI
+554 KLKHLDDI
-564 SQSQSIK
+564 SMSQSIK
-571 RGPKL
+571 KGPRL

>member
-1 MCTLV
+1 
-6 ARKHRHQR
+6 
-14 LIRQTMGNI
+14 MGNI

-29 PCKTASSEIHNLREK
+29 ACKTASSEIHNLREK

-52 LSYMNESII
+52 LSHMNESII
-61 HERIAPALS
+61 HERITPALS

-166 SNGKTIKNENGE
+166 SNGKTIKNESGE
-178 PEKKMIDNYGKSIKL
+178 PEKKMVDKYGKSSKL

-201 QDLAAIATGMDR
+201 QDLAAIATGMER

-266 QNAIIEKQKSEI
+266 QSAIIEKQKSEI
-278 TALQSQYDII
+278 TALQSQYDVI
-288 ANLVTDTYIETK
+288 ANLVTETYIETK
-300 EKAINTLS
+300 EKAIITLN
-308 EYDKVESYASN
+308 EYDKVVNYADE
-319 QLKADATDLRNAICE
+319 QLKTDATDLRNAICE
-334 DDSSILVERNVP
+334 DDSSILIERNVP

-481 DKEMGELVDKYNRIQ
+481 DKEMGELVDDYNRIK

-508 FRTLVESKNHCIRE
+508 FRTLVESKNHCIRK
-522 TYFILFDNMEPRS
+522 TYFILFDNIEPRS
-535 MEKLGDLG
+535 LEKLGDLG
-543 LRKLIGNESWE
+543 LRQLIGKESWE
-554 KLKNLDNLSI
+554 KLKHLDDI
-564 SQSQSIK
+564 SMSQSIK
-571 RGPKL
+571 KGPRL

>member
-1 MCTLV
+1 
-6 ARKHRHQR
+6 
-14 LIRQTMGNI
+14 MGNI

-29 PCKTASSEIHNLREK
+29 ACKTASSEIHNLREK

-52 LSYMNESII
+52 LSHMNESII

-166 SNGKTIKNENGE
+166 SNGKTIKNESGE
-178 PEKKMIDNYGKSIKL
+178 PEKKMVDNYGKSIKL

-288 ANLVTDTYIETK
+288 ADLVTDTYIETK
-300 EKAINTLS
+300 EKAIITIN
-308 EYDKVESYASN
+308 EYDKVVNYADE
-319 QLKADATDLRNAICE
+319 QLKTDATDLRNAICE

>member
-1 MCTLV
+1 
-6 ARKHRHQR
+6 
-14 LIRQTMGNI
+14 MGNI

-29 PCKTASSEIHNLREK
+29 ACKTASSEIHNLREK
-44 ELSYVREE
+44 DLSYVRDE
-52 LSYMNESII
+52 LSHLNESVIY
-61 HERIAPALS
+61 ERITPALS

-81 QKLQPSASPLKEA
+81 QKMQPSASPLKEA

-104 EEVKRFGELCH
+104 EDVKHFGELC
-115 QEFGITPIQYHIHKD
+115 QKEFGITPIQYHIHKD

-166 SNGKTIKNENGE
+166 SNGKTIKNENGN
-178 PEKKMIDNYGKSIKL
+178 PEKKMVDNYGKSIKL
-193 GKSDMSRM
+193 SKSDMSRM
-201 QDLAAIATGMDR
+201 QDLAAIATGMER
-213 GVASNKIHLDA
+213 GVASNKIHIDA

-234 DVKELQQ
+234 DIKELQL

-246 KEENQRLTENNEA
+246 KEENQRLSESNEA

-266 QNAIIEKQKSEI
+266 QSAIIEKQKSEI

-288 ANLVTDTYIETK
+288 ADLVTDTYIETK
-300 EKAINTLS
+300 EKAIITIN
-308 EYDKVESYASN
+308 EYDKVANYADE
-319 QLKADATDLRNAICE
+319 QLKTDATDLRNAICE

-364 GLYNLLARVKE
+364 GLYNLLDRVKE

-384 EKIELQKSIKTTA
+384 EKIELQKTIKTTA

-481 DKEMGELVDKYNRIQ
+481 DKEMGELVDEYNRIK
-496 AKAERLEKERDG
+496 AKAERLEKERNG

-522 TYFILFDNMEPRS
+522 TYFILFDNIEPRS
-535 MEKLGDLG
+535 LEKLGDLG
-543 LRKLIGNESWE
+543 LRQLIGKESWE
-554 KLKNLDNLSI
+554 KLKHLDDI
-564 SQSQSIK
+564 SMSQSIK
-571 RGPKL
+571 KGPRL

>member
-1 MCTLV
+1 
-6 ARKHRHQR
+6 
-14 LIRQTMGNI
+14 MGNI

-29 PCKTASSEIHNLREK
+29 ACKTASSEIHNLREK
-44 ELSYVREE
+44 DLSYVRDE
-52 LSYMNESII
+52 LSHLNESVIY
-61 HERIAPALS
+61 ERITPALS

-81 QKLQPSASPLKEA
+81 QKMQPSASPLKEA

-104 EEVKRFGELCH
+104 EDVKHFGELC
-115 QEFGITPIQYHIHKD
+115 QKEFGITPIQYHIHKD

-166 SNGKTIKNENGE
+166 SNGKTIKNESGN
-178 PEKKMIDNYGKSIKL
+178 PEKKMVDNYGKSIKL
-193 GKSDMSRM
+193 SKSDMSRM
-201 QDLAAIATGMDR
+201 QDLAAIATGMER

-234 DVKELQQ
+234 DIKELQL

-246 KEENQRLTENNEA
+246 KEENQRLSESNEA

-266 QNAIIEKQKSEI
+266 QSAIIEKQKSEI

-288 ANLVTDTYIETK
+288 ADLVTDTYIETK
-300 EKAINTLS
+300 EKAIITIN
-308 EYDKVESYASN
+308 EYDKVVNYADE
-319 QLKADATDLRNAICE
+319 QLKTDATDLRNAICE

-364 GLYNLLARVKE
+364 GLYNLLDRVKE

-522 TYFILFDNMEPRS
+522 TYFILFDNIEPRS
-535 MEKLGDLG
+535 LEKLGDLG
-543 LRKLIGNESWE
+543 LRQLIGKESWE
-554 KLKNLDNLSI
+554 KLKHLDDNSM
-564 SQSQSIK
+564 SQSIK
-571 RGPKL
+571 KGPRL

>member
-1 MCTLV
+1 
-6 ARKHRHQR
+6 
-14 LIRQTMGNI
+14 MGNI

-29 PCKTASSEIHNLREK
+29 ACKTASSEIHNLREK
-44 ELSYVREE
+44 DLSYVRDE
-52 LSYMNESII
+52 LSHLNESVIY
-61 HERIAPALS
+61 ERITPALS

-81 QKLQPSASPLKEA
+81 QKMQPSASPLKEA

-104 EEVKRFGELCH
+104 EDVKHFGELC
-115 QEFGITPIQYHIHKD
+115 QKEFGITPIQYHIHKD

-166 SNGKTIKNENGE
+166 SNGKTIKNESGN
-178 PEKKMIDNYGKSIKL
+178 PEKKMVDNYGKSIKL
-193 GKSDMSRM
+193 SKSDMSRM
-201 QDLAAIATGMDR
+201 QDLAAIATGMER

-234 DVKELQQ
+234 DIKELQL

-246 KEENQRLTENNEA
+246 KEENHRLSESNEA

-266 QNAIIEKQKSEI
+266 QSAIIEKQKSEI
-278 TALQSQYDII
+278 TALQSQYDVI
-288 ANLVTDTYIETK
+288 ANLVTETYIETK
-300 EKAINTLS
+300 EKAIITLN
-308 EYDKVESYASN
+308 EYDKVVNYADE
-319 QLKADATDLRNAICE
+319 QLKTDATDLRNAICE
-334 DDSSILVERNVP
+334 DDSSILIERNVP

-364 GLYNLLARVKE
+364 GLYNLLDRVKE

-481 DKEMGELVDKYNRIQ
+481 DKEMGELVDDYNRIK

-522 TYFILFDNMEPRS
+522 TYFILFDNIEPRS
-535 MEKLGDLG
+535 LEKLGDLG
-543 LRKLIGNESWE
+543 LRQLIGKESWE
-554 KLKNLDNLSI
+554 KLKHLDDI
-564 SQSQSIK
+564 SMSQSIK
-571 RGPKL
+571 KGPRL

>member
-1 MCTLV
+1 
-6 ARKHRHQR
+6 
-14 LIRQTMGNI
+14 MGNI

-29 PCKTASSEIHNLREK
+29 ACKTASSEIHNLREK
-44 ELSYVREE
+44 DLSYVRDE
-52 LSYMNESII
+52 LSHLNESVIY
-61 HERIAPALS
+61 ERITPALS

-81 QKLQPSASPLKEA
+81 QKMQPSASPLKEA

-99 EDTTM
+99 EDTTI
-104 EEVKRFGELCH
+104 EDVKHFGELC
-115 QEFGITPIQYHIHKD
+115 QKEFGITPIQYHIHKD

-166 SNGKTIKNENGE
+166 SNGKTIKNESGN
-178 PEKKMIDNYGKSIKL
+178 PEKKMVDNYGKSIKL
-193 GKSDMSRM
+193 SKSDMSRM
-201 QDLAAIATGMDR
+201 QDLAAIATGMER

-234 DVKELQQ
+234 DIKELQL

-246 KEENQRLTENNEA
+246 KEENQRLSESNEA
-259 LTASINM
+259 LTFSINE
-266 QNAIIEKQKSEI
+266 QSSIIEKQKLEI
-278 TALQSQYDII
+278 TELQSQYDVI
-288 ANLVTDTYIETK
+288 ANLVTETYIETK
-300 EKAINTLS
+300 EKAIITLN
-308 EYDKVESYASN
+308 EYDKVVNYADE
-319 QLKADATDLRNAICE
+319 QLKTDATDLRNAICE
-334 DDSSILVERNVP
+334 DDSSILIERNVP

-424 QAQIKDMDAQ
+424 QAQMKDMDAQ

>member
-1 MCTLV
+1 
-6 ARKHRHQR
+6 
-14 LIRQTMGNI
+14 MGNI

-29 PCKTASSEIHNLREK
+29 ACKTASSEIHNLREK
-44 ELSYVREE
+44 DLSYVRDE
-52 LSYMNESII
+52 LSHLNESVIY
-61 HERIAPALS
+61 ERITPALS

-81 QKLQPSASPLKEA
+81 QKMQPSASPLKEA

-99 EDTTM
+99 KDTTI
-104 EEVKRFGELCH
+104 EDVKHFGELC
-115 QEFGITPIQYHIHKD
+115 QKEFGITPIQYHIHKD

-166 SNGKTIKNENGE
+166 SNGKTIKNESGN
-178 PEKKMIDNYGKSIKL
+178 PEKKMVDNYGKSIKL
-193 GKSDMSRM
+193 SKSDMSRM
-201 QDLAAIATGMDR
+201 QDLAAIATGMER

-234 DVKELQQ
+234 DIKELQL

-246 KEENQRLTENNEA
+246 KEENQRLSESNEA
-259 LTASINM
+259 LTFSINE
-266 QNAIIEKQKSEI
+266 QSSIIEKQKLEI
-278 TALQSQYDII
+278 TALQSQYDVI
-288 ANLVTDTYIETK
+288 ANLVTETYIETK
-300 EKAINTLS
+300 EKAIITLN
-308 EYDKVESYASN
+308 EYDKVVNYADE
-319 QLKADATDLRNAICE
+319 QLKTDATDLRNAICE
-334 DDSSILVERNVP
+334 DDSSILIERNVP

-481 DKEMGELVDKYNRIQ
+481 DKEMGELVDDYNRIK

-522 TYFILFDNMEPRS
+522 TYFILFDNIEPRS
-535 MEKLGDLG
+535 LEKLGDLG
-543 LRKLIGNESWE
+543 LRQLIGKESWE
-554 KLKNLDNLSI
+554 KLKHLDDI
-564 SQSQSIK
+564 SMSQSIK
-571 RGPKL
+571 KGPRL

>member
-1 MCTLV
+1 
-6 ARKHRHQR
+6 
-14 LIRQTMGNI
+14 MGNI
-23 TSVHIQ
+23 TSVPIHA
-29 PCKTASSEIHNLREK
+29 CKTASSEIHNLREK
-44 ELSYVREE
+44 DLSYVRDE
-52 LSYMNESII
+52 LSHLNESVIY
-61 HERIAPALS
+61 ERITPALS

-81 QKLQPSASPLKEA
+81 QKMQPSASPLKEA

-99 EDTTM
+99 EDTTI
-104 EEVKRFGELCH
+104 EDVKHFGELC
-115 QEFGITPIQYHIHKD
+115 QKEFGITPIQYHIHKD

-166 SNGKTIKNENGE
+166 SNGKTIKNESGN
-178 PEKKMIDNYGKSIKL
+178 PEKKMVDNYGKSIKL
-193 GKSDMSRM
+193 SKSDMSRM
-201 QDLAAIATGMDR
+201 QDLAAIATGMER

-234 DVKELQQ
+234 DIKELQL

-246 KEENQRLTENNEA
+246 KEENQRLSESNEA

-266 QNAIIEKQKSEI
+266 QSAIIEKQKSEI

-300 EKAINTLS
+300 EKAIITLN
-308 EYDKVESYASN
+308 EYDKVVNYADE
-319 QLKADATDLRNAICE
+319 QLKTDATDLRNAICE

-522 TYFILFDNMEPRS
+522 TYFILFDNIEPRS
-535 MEKLGDLG
+535 LEKLGDLG
-543 LRKLIGNESWE
+543 LRQLIGKESWE
-554 KLKNLDNLSI
+554 KLKHLDDI
-564 SQSQSIK
+564 SMSQSIK
-571 RGPKL
+571 KGPRL

>member
-1 MCTLV
+1 
-6 ARKHRHQR
+6 
-14 LIRQTMGNI
+14 MGNI

-29 PCKTASSEIHNLREK
+29 ACKTASSEVHNLREK
-44 ELSYVREE
+44 DLSYVRDE
-52 LSYMNESII
+52 LSHLNESVIY
-61 HERIAPALS
+61 ERITPALS

-81 QKLQPSASPLKEA
+81 QKMQPSASPLKEA

-99 EDTTM
+99 EDTTI
-104 EEVKRFGELCH
+104 EDVKHFGELC
-115 QEFGITPIQYHIHKD
+115 QKEFGITPIQYHIHKD

-166 SNGKTIKNENGE
+166 SNGKTIKNESGN
-178 PEKKMIDNYGKSIKL
+178 PEKKIVDNYGKSIKL
-193 GKSDMSRM
+193 SKSDMSRM
-201 QDLAAIATGMDR
+201 QDLAAIATGMER

-234 DVKELQQ
+234 DIKELQL

-246 KEENQRLTENNEA
+246 KEENQRLSESNEA
-259 LTASINM
+259 LTFSINE
-266 QNAIIEKQKSEI
+266 QSSIIEKQKSEI
-278 TALQSQYDII
+278 TALQSQYDVI
-288 ANLVTDTYIETK
+288 ANLVTETYIETK
-300 EKAINTLS
+300 EKAIITLN
-308 EYDKVESYASN
+308 EYDKVVNYADE
-319 QLKADATDLRNAICE
+319 QLKTDATDLRNAICE
-334 DDSSILVERNVP
+334 DDSSILIERNVP

-481 DKEMGELVDKYNRIQ
+481 DKEMGELVDDYNRIK

-522 TYFILFDNMEPRS
+522 TYFILFDNIEPRS
-535 MEKLGDLG
+535 LEKLGDLG
-543 LRKLIGNESWE
+543 LRQLIGKESWE
-554 KLKNLDNLSI
+554 KLKHLDDI
-564 SQSQSIK
+564 SMSQSIK
-571 RGPKL
+571 KGPRL

>member
-1 MCTLV
+1 
-6 ARKHRHQR
+6 
-14 LIRQTMGNI
+14 MGNI

-29 PCKTASSEIHNLREK
+29 ACKTASSEIHNLREK
-44 ELSYVREE
+44 DLSYVRDE
-52 LSYMNESII
+52 LSHLNESVIY
-61 HERIAPALS
+61 ERITPALS

-81 QKLQPSASPLKEA
+81 QKMQPSASPLKEA

-99 EDTTM
+99 EDTTI
-104 EEVKRFGELCH
+104 EDVKHFGELC
-115 QEFGITPIQYHIHKD
+115 QKEFGITPIQYHIHKD

-166 SNGKTIKNENGE
+166 SNGKTIKNESGN
-178 PEKKMIDNYGKSIKL
+178 PEKKMVDNYGKSIKL
-193 GKSDMSRM
+193 SKSDMSRM
-201 QDLAAIATGMDR
+201 QDLAAIATGMER

-234 DVKELQQ
+234 DIKELQL

-246 KEENQRLTENNEA
+246 KEENQRLSESNEA
-259 LTASINM
+259 LTFSINE
-266 QNAIIEKQKSEI
+266 QSSIIEKQKSEI
-278 TALQSQYDII
+278 TALQSQYDVI
-288 ANLVTDTYIETK
+288 ANLVTETYIETK
-300 EKAINTLS
+300 EKAIITLN
-308 EYDKVESYASN
+308 EYDKVVNYADE
-319 QLKADATDLRNAICE
+319 QLKTDATDLRNAICE
-334 DDSSILVERNVP
+334 DDSSILIERNVP

-481 DKEMGELVDKYNRIQ
+481 DKEMGELVDDYNRIK

-522 TYFILFDNMEPRS
+522 TYFILFDNIEPRS
-535 MEKLGDLG
+535 LEKLGDLG
-543 LRKLIGNESWE
+543 LRQLIGKESWE
-554 KLKNLDNLSI
+554 KLKHLDDI
-564 SQSQSIK
+564 SMSQSIK
-571 RGPKL
+571 KGPRL

>member
-1 MCTLV
+1 
-6 ARKHRHQR
+6 
-14 LIRQTMGNI
+14 MGNI

-29 PCKTASSEIHNLREK
+29 ACKTASSEIHNLREK
-44 ELSYVREE
+44 DLSYVRDE
-52 LSYMNESII
+52 LSHLNESVIY
-61 HERIAPALS
+61 ERITPALS

-81 QKLQPSASPLKEA
+81 QKMQPSASPLKEA

-104 EEVKRFGELCH
+104 EDVKHFGELC
-115 QEFGITPIQYHIHKD
+115 QKEFGITPIQYHIHKD

-166 SNGKTIKNENGE
+166 SNGKTIKNESGN
-178 PEKKMIDNYGKSIKL
+178 PEKKMVDNYGKSIKL
-193 GKSDMSRM
+193 SKSDMSRM
-201 QDLAAIATGMDR
+201 QDLAAIATGMER

-234 DVKELQQ
+234 DIKELQL

-246 KEENQRLTENNEA
+246 KEENQRLSESNEA

-266 QNAIIEKQKSEI
+266 QSAIIEKQKSEI

-288 ANLVTDTYIETK
+288 ADLVTDTYIETK
-300 EKAINTLS
+300 EKAIITIN
-308 EYDKVESYASN
+308 EYDKVVNYADE
-319 QLKADATDLRNAICE
+319 QLKTDATDLRNAICE
-334 DDSSILVERNVP
+334 DDSSILIERNVP

-481 DKEMGELVDKYNRIQ
+481 DKEMGELVDEYNRIK

-522 TYFILFDNMEPRS
+522 TYFILFDNIEPRS
-535 MEKLGDLG
+535 LEKLGDLG
-543 LRKLIGNESWE
+543 LRQLIGKESWE
-554 KLKNLDNLSI
+554 KLKHLDDI
-564 SQSQSIK
+564 SMSQSIK
-571 RGPKL
+571 KGPRL

>member
-1 MCTLV
+1 
-6 ARKHRHQR
+6 
-14 LIRQTMGNI
+14 MGNI

-29 PCKTASSEIHNLREK
+29 ACKTASSEIHNLREK
-44 ELSYVREE
+44 DLSYVRDE
-52 LSYMNESII
+52 LSHLNESVIY
-61 HERIAPALS
+61 ERITPALS

-81 QKLQPSASPLKEA
+81 QKMQPSASPLKEA

-99 EDTTM
+99 EDTTI
-104 EEVKRFGELCH
+104 EDVKHFGELC
-115 QEFGITPIQYHIHKD
+115 QKEFGITPIQYHIHKD

-166 SNGKTIKNENGE
+166 SNGKTIKNESGN
-178 PEKKMIDNYGKSIKL
+178 PEKKMVDNYGKSIKL
-193 GKSDMSRM
+193 SKSDMSRM
-201 QDLAAIATGMDR
+201 QDLAAIATGMER
-213 GVASNKIHLDA
+213 GVASNKIHIDA

-234 DVKELQQ
+234 DIKELQL

-246 KEENQRLTENNEA
+246 KEENQRLSESNEA
-259 LTASINM
+259 LTFSINE
-266 QNAIIEKQKSEI
+266 QSSIIEKQKLEI
-278 TALQSQYDII
+278 TALQSQYDVI
-288 ANLVTDTYIETK
+288 ANLVTETYIETK
-300 EKAINTLS
+300 EKAIITIN
-308 EYDKVESYASN
+308 EYDKVVNYADE
-319 QLKADATDLRNAICE
+319 QLKTDATDLRNAICE

-554 KLKNLDNLSI
+554 KSKNLDGLSI
-564 SQSQSIK
+564 SQSQSLK

>member
-1 MCTLV
+1 
-6 ARKHRHQR
+6 
-14 LIRQTMGNI
+14 MGNI

-29 PCKTASSEIHNLREK
+29 AWKTASSEIHNLREK
-44 ELSYVREE
+44 DLSYVRDE
-52 LSYMNESII
+52 LSHLNESVIY
-61 HERIAPALS
+61 ERITPALS

-81 QKLQPSASPLKEA
+81 QKMQPSASPLKEA

-104 EEVKRFGELCH
+104 EDVKHFGELC
-115 QEFGITPIQYHIHKD
+115 QKEFGITPIQYHIHKD

-166 SNGKTIKNENGE
+166 SNGKTIKNESGN
-178 PEKKMIDNYGKSIKL
+178 PEKKMVDNYGKSIKL
-193 GKSDMSRM
+193 SKSDMSHM
-201 QDLAAIATGMDR
+201 QDLAAIATGMER

-234 DVKELQQ
+234 DIKELQL

-246 KEENQRLTENNEA
+246 KEENQRLSESNEA

-266 QNAIIEKQKSEI
+266 QSAIIEKQKSEI

-288 ANLVTDTYIETK
+288 ADLVTDTYIETK
-300 EKAINTLS
+300 EKAIITIN
-308 EYDKVESYASN
+308 EYDKVVNYADE
-319 QLKADATDLRNAICE
+319 QLKTDATDLRNAICE

-364 GLYNLLARVKE
+364 GLYNLLDRVKE

-384 EKIELQKSIKTTA
+384 EKIELQKTIKTTA

-481 DKEMGELVDKYNRIQ
+481 DKEMGELVDEYNRIK
-496 AKAERLEKERDG
+496 AKAERLEKERNG

-522 TYFILFDNMEPRS
+522 TYFILFDNIEPRS
-535 MEKLGDLG
+535 LEKLGDLG
-543 LRKLIGNESWE
+543 LRQLIGKESWE
-554 KLKNLDNLSI
+554 KLKHLDDI
-564 SQSQSIK
+564 SMSQSIK
-571 RGPKL
+571 KGPRL

>member
-1 MCTLV
+1 
-6 ARKHRHQR
+6 
-14 LIRQTMGNI
+14 MGNI

-29 PCKTASSEIHNLREK
+29 ACKTASSEIHNLREK
-44 ELSYVREE
+44 DLSYVRDE
-52 LSYMNESII
+52 LSHLNESVIY
-61 HERIAPALS
+61 ERITPALS

-81 QKLQPSASPLKEA
+81 QKMQPSASPLKEA

-104 EEVKRFGELCH
+104 EDVKHFGELC
-115 QEFGITPIQYHIHKD
+115 QKEFGITPIQYHIHKD

-166 SNGKTIKNENGE
+166 SNGKTIKNESGN
-178 PEKKMIDNYGKSIKL
+178 PEKKMVDNYGKSIKL
-193 GKSDMSRM
+193 SKSDMSRM
-201 QDLAAIATGMDR
+201 QDLAAIATGMER

-234 DVKELQQ
+234 DIKELQL

-246 KEENQRLTENNEA
+246 KEENQRLSESNEA

-266 QNAIIEKQKSEI
+266 QSAIIEKQKSEI
-278 TALQSQYDII
+278 TALQSQYAII
-288 ANLVTDTYIETK
+288 ADLVTDTYIEAK
-300 EKAINTLS
+300 EKAIITIN
-308 EYDKVESYASN
+308 EYDKVVNYADE
-319 QLKADATDLRNAICE
+319 QLKTDATDLRNAICE

-364 GLYNLLARVKE
+364 GLYNLLDRVKE

-384 EKIELQKSIKTTA
+384 EKIELQKTIKTTA

-465 SKDET
+465 SRDET

-481 DKEMGELVDKYNRIQ
+481 DKEMGELVDEYNRIK
-496 AKAERLEKERDG
+496 AKAERLEKERNG

-522 TYFILFDNMEPRS
+522 TYFILFDNIEPRS
-535 MEKLGDLG
+535 LEKLGDLG
-543 LRKLIGNESWE
+543 LRQLIGKESWE
-554 KLKNLDNLSI
+554 KLKHLDDI
-564 SQSQSIK
+564 SMSQSIK
-571 RGPKL
+571 KGPRL